1 MTKAEAVAFLGS
13 ELKLAAELQVSG
25 SNVSAW
31 TDIPRLRQ
39 FQLEVQTDGALK
51 ADRSPMPIRR
61 HKRGAGRPK
70 KAPEKA
76 IAAPQSVA
84 VPIKPSDT
92 IPLRW
97 WATEPG
103 IMAAGKALGLEANR
117 GESWASYTERLRDQL
132 SRR

>member
-70 KAPEKA
+70 KAPETP
-76 IAAPQSVA
+76 IAAPQSNSM
-84 VPIKPSDT
+84 VPLGPNILPGDWYRSEEGIQRCGSMLLMKPYV
-92 IPLRW
+92 
-97 WATEPG
+97 
-103 IMAAGKALGLEANR
+103 
-117 GESWASYTERLRDQL
+117 GESWHLYAKRLQAALDKR
-132 SRR
+132 